1 MWNPGVVLKVSADF
15 HISRASRHEN
25 GQCRQFQF
33 LRPSTSQLGLLY
45 SGSSEWMW
53 TCPPRISEV
62 SFQMKE
68 SGWQWSQAETLYKRQ
83 SKYTHS
89 SLLYLNLI
97 NQMQHH
103 HSGLIIFFPS
113 LQGVLGFGFVL
124 GFSPPVSIHS
134 IVRHW
139 LTQTNLVADVRERG
153 ACILHQ
159 CLFLHDQH
167 RACQD
172 SKHGSKALV
181 GIAVHGFNL
190 RSWGR
195 KLNSDSKLCS
205 SFTCECLLLNKL
217 SYSLLYFWLYLV
229 KQLEVIQS
237 WYRSCPSDYTD
248 SKEII
253 LVSFEI

>member
-1 MWNPGVVLKVSADF
+1 
-15 HISRASRHEN
+15 
-25 GQCRQFQF
+25 
-33 LRPSTSQLGLLY
+33 
-45 SGSSEWMW
+45 
-53 TCPPRISEV
+53 
-62 SFQMKE
+62 
-68 SGWQWSQAETLYKRQ
+68 
-83 SKYTHS
+83 
-89 SLLYLNLI
+89 
-97 NQMQHH
+97 MQHH
-103 HSGLIIFFPS
+103 HSGLIVIFSSLRGSWALVLFWFFP
-113 LQGVLGFGFVL
+113 
-124 GFSPPVSIHS
+124 PPVNIHS
-134 IVRHW
+134 TVRHW

-159 CLFLHDQH
+159 CLLLQDQH

-229 KQLEVIQS
+229 QQLEVIQS
-237 WYRSCPSDYTD
+237 WYRYCPSDFSDTKD
-248 SKEII
+248 II
-253 LVSFEI
+253 FVNFEI